1 MAKAIEVGRK
11 VRVAVHDLGPHGEGV
26 GRIEERTFF
35 VPGALPGEEIEAE
48 VAEVKARY
56 ARGRLLRVLRSSP
69 DRVAPTCAVADTCGG
84 CQLQHLAYTAQL
96 DWKRRHVEAVLQ
108 RHPENVGVAVHP
120 TLGMRHPWRYRHKA
134 LVPIGEREGAVIA
147 GFFARGS
154 HQLVDLSECPVQHP
168 VADRVVRVTKALATR
183 HRIPVYDE
191 ATGEGVLRHV
201 LVRVGRGSG
210 EAMAVLVTNGPVL
223 PAASEIAQAL
233 LAEVPGLVGVMQN
246 VNAER
251 TNVALGPETR
261 VLAGE
266 PAITDYIGD
275 LAFRISPVSF
285 FQVNPE
291 QTEAL
296 YGQARTYA
304 ALSGRERVLDLYCGI
319 GTIALFLAR
328 DAGEVVGVED
338 VPQAIDD
345 ARANAARNGI
355 GNARFRCGDVAAELP
370 RLAAEGYVPDVV
382 VLDPPRRGCDEAV
395 LDALAA
401 SGPDRIVY
409 VSCNPTTLA
418 RDLAML
424 AHRGY
429 RTAEVTPVDMFPHTA
444 HVECCA
450 RLERADGPA
459 AG

>member
-1 MAKAIEVGRK
+1 
-11 VRVAVHDLGPHGEGV
+11 
-26 GRIEERTFF
+26 
-35 VPGALPGEEIEAE
+35 
-48 VAEVKARY
+48 
-56 ARGRLLRVLRSSP
+56 
-69 DRVAPTCAVADTCGG
+69 
-84 CQLQHLAYTAQL
+84 
-96 DWKRRHVEAVLQ
+96 
-108 RHPENVGVAVHP
+108 
-120 TLGMRHPWRYRHKA
+120 
-134 LVPIGEREGAVIA
+134 
-147 GFFARGS
+147 
-154 HQLVDLSECPVQHP
+154 
-168 VADRVVRVTKALATR
+168 
-183 HRIPVYDE
+183 
-191 ATGEGVLRHV
+191 
-201 LVRVGRGSG
+201 
-210 EAMAVLVTNGPVL
+210 
-223 PAASEIAQAL
+223 
-233 LAEVPGLVGVMQN
+233 
-246 VNAER
+246 
-251 TNVALGPETR
+251 
-261 VLAGE
+261 
-266 PAITDYIGD
+266 
-275 LAFRISPVSF
+275 
-285 FQVNPE
+285 
-291 QTEAL
+291 
-296 YGQARTYA
+296 
-304 ALSGRERVLDLYCGI
+304 DLYCGL